1 MGPRPLPWPGAVPI
15 PGPEKGTQ
23 GTTGTTADLLTV
35 GTEVDLTGNRHY
47 AFSYATA
54 EGKTCKAGRAKIA
67 AVSAGK
73 PHLYHCVAVSGKD
86 STVYGW
92 VKAEGVQAVTT
103 NAIQKGDR
111 VKVLKATTYSG
122 GSFKAYFD
130 AYDVIQVNGDQVVI
144 GQGKTAVN
152 SANLQVV

>member
-1 MGPRPLPWPGAVPI
+1 M
-15 PGPEKGTQ
+15 
-23 GTTGTTADLLTV
+23 
-35 GTEVDLTGNRHY
+35 
-47 AFSYATA
+47 
-54 EGKTCKAGRAKIA
+54 
-67 AVSAGK
+67 
-73 PHLYHCVAVSGKD
+73 SGKD